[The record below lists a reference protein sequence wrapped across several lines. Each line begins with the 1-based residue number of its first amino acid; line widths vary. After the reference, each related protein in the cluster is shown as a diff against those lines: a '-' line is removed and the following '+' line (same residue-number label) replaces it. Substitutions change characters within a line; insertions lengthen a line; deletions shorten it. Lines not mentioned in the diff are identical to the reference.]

1 MFGAPAEF
9 VECPRSVGSW
19 VDPLVLL
26 ARYEIVMARVEV
38 GLSNNEPIEGVIAL
52 PDFDV
57 AGVRMESEEEIVCP
71 FGD

>member
-9 VECPRSVGSW
+9 VESTRGVGRW
-19 VDPLVLL
+19 VDPLIPL
-26 ARYEIVMARVEV
+26 ARDEIVLARVEV
-38 GLSNNEPIEGVIAL
+38 RLSNNEPIEGLIVP

-57 AGVRMESEEEIVCP
+57 SGVRMVSAREIVSL